1 MEVQNKGSS
10 VEENMDEGFE
20 QYLKPTAY
28 IDCDHPDIQAF
39 AKETAAGGGT
49 ERERAVKLYYAA
61 RDAVRYDPYAFGF
74 SGETFK
80 ASNVL
85 AERKAFCVPKAILLA
100 ALCRAQGI
108 PARLGFADVKNHLAS
123 DGLIKMM
130 RTDVFAFHGYT
141 DIYLEGKWVK
151 ATPAFNREM
160 CEKFNVLPLEFDG
173 LEDSVFHPFDGEGQQ
188 HMEYLKEHGHFA
200 DFPPEELVAAY
211 QECYPHFFDGAGVGA
226 MLSKIR
232 P

>member
-1 MEVQNKGSS
+1 MEAQRSESKDI
-10 VEENMDEGFE
+10 ENME

-28 IDCDHPDIQAF
+28 IDCDHPDVQAF
-39 AKETAAGGGT
+39 AAESASGAKTRLEK
-49 ERERAVKLYYAA
+49 AVKLYYAA
-61 RDAVRYDPYAFGF
+61 RDAIRYDPYAFGF
-74 SGETFK
+74 GGETFK

-123 DGLIKMM
+123 EGLIKMM
-130 RTDVFAFHGYT
+130 RTDVFAFHGYA
-141 DIYLEGKWVK
+141 DIFLEGKWVK

-188 HMEYLKEHGHFA
+188 HMEYLKDHGHFA
-200 DFPPEELVAAY
+200 DFPPEELVVSY
-211 QECYPHFFDGAGVGA
+211 QEHYPHFFDTEGASA
-226 MLSKIR
+226 MLAKIR
-232 P
+232 L